1 MPYMPCRRFFPL
13 LLPPS
18 ALLAAAYSTVT
29 HLHLPLERGS
39 DAYLLLLKSKV
50 LLGCVGL
57 SLPFFFF
64 VTLYISPFISSS
76 SSRRRRGER
85 GERSALLR
93 SAMSSS
99 HVLKLF
105 YFLSL

>member
-39 DAYLLLLKSKV
+39 DTYLLLLKSKV

-57 SLPFFFF
+57 SLPFLLLYS
-64 VTLYISPFISSS
+64 LYIPSYIKHQQQQ
-76 SSRRRRGER
+76 
-85 GERSALLR
+85 A
-93 SAMSSS
+93 
-99 HVLKLF
+99 
-105 YFLSL
+105 